1 MGSSEKFCLRWNDF
15 ETNISVAFR
24 ELREE
29 KDFFDVTL
37 ACDDSQ
43 IQAHKVILSACSPFF
58 RNVLR
63 RNPHQH
69 PLLYLKGVKYKELL
83 SVLNFMYMGE
93 VNVAQ
98 EELNS
103 FLAVAED
110 LRVKGLTQ
118 NNSSSESS
126 AANKPKQ
133 EQPKTIIPRP
143 RDPPERDPVPPPKRP
158 RPTPPAPAPVQS
170 YQTYDQDDDIQEVVP
185 VKSEPRDPAP
195 TPMAVHHAPQIDN
208 SHPVSQ
214 YEVVQQQQAA
224 PAPME
229 QNTVALDES
238 YGDESY
244 DYGQYEDG
252 TYDDGSGM
260 IDPNTGMPM
269 QGAGADGNKGIFDI
283 YFPQPSSKLAAP
295 ADYMQCG
302 QGCGSKFKNVAPL
315 KRHEAVCTFNKGK
328 TSTPQTKVLAKQNIK
343 HMKPVVQN
351 TKIIFGP
358 RPVDKKASQKAFTI
372 VKTDAPRVFTRA
384 SPKPKSSDDVKIK
397 SFKVVDSTKASN
409 LRTEAEVQT
418 ELNIKEEDF

>member
-118 NNSSSESS
+118 NNSSSDS
-126 AANKPKQ
+126 KPKS
-133 EQPKTIIPRP
+133 EPPKISRPPPPREP
-143 RDPPERDPVPPPKRP
+143 QERDPLPPPKRP
-158 RPTPPAPAPVQS
+158 RPTPPIVSTPHQQS
-170 YQTYDQDDDIQEVVP
+170 YQQEDDDDIQEVVP
-185 VKSEPRDPAP
+185 VKSEPRDPVPMPPTMSTAMAP
-195 TPMAVHHAPQIDN
+195 VADTASHYQPEQVTHNPM
-208 SHPVSQ
+208 
-214 YEVVQQQQAA
+214 QQQPQANA
-224 PAPME
+224 
-229 QNTVALDES
+229 VALDDS
-238 YGDESY
+238 YADESY
-244 DYGQYEDG
+244 DYGQYGE
-252 TYDDGSGM
+252 YDDGSGM

-269 QGAGADGNKGIFDI
+269 QGAGADGNKGFLDKENEAADALIR
-283 YFPQPSSKLAAP
+283 SK
-295 ADYMQCG
+295 M
-302 QGCGSKFKNVAPL
+302 
-315 KRHEAVCTFNKGK
+315 
-328 TSTPQTKVLAKQNIK
+328 I
-343 HMKPVVQN
+343 
-351 TKIIFGP
+351 
-358 RPVDKKASQKAFTI
+358 
-372 VKTDAPRVFTRA
+372 KTDGVWHCAECSFIAPVNNVYKHVESTHVTVSFTCNICLKHCKSRDSLFA
-384 SPKPKSSDDVKIK
+384 HRYRNHRTQNKSSGLM
-397 SFKVVDSTKASN
+397 F
-409 LRTEAEVQT
+409 
-418 ELNIKEEDF
+418 